1 VLYTRSSRKLLTFLQ
16 TSLSERDTKR
26 LAAWAASVP
35 FKEPLAWTFIPIFDK
50 AVTNGLGGFGLESS
64 LPATPM
70 SGRSTPRTS
79 WSGFT
84 GYGSGGNSA
93 YGTPRNSI
101 DATISGLSFSG
112 TPKQGAAA
120 EEASAWQAVQVD
132 VPMFNKVKASYTED
146 SLHVS
151 RMVDGPSKMDHIA
164 NVRIGY
170 NRHRVIRDLLC
181 SCFVL
186 SHRLLNVPLTS

>member
-1 VLYTRSSRKLLTFLQ
+1 VLYTRASQKLLTFLQ

-50 AVTNGLGGFGLESS
+50 AVTSGLGGFGLESS

-93 YGTPRNSI
+93 YGTLRSSI
-101 DATISGLSFSG
+101 DATGSGLSFSG
-112 TPKQGAAA
+112 TPKRGAAA

-151 RMVDGPSKMDHIA
+151 RMVGRS
-164 NVRIGY
+164 
-170 NRHRVIRDLLC
+170 
-181 SCFVL
+181 F
-186 SHRLLNVPLTS
+186 